1 MMRKCR
7 LNRPSKPFS
16 RLASVPLLKLPV
28 LALSLAALL
37 ALVLA
42 ACGGGSGLLSGT
54 TASEIESNLDRVP
67 QLVSDS
73 ECAAADQAVA
83 EVSEQVRALEGVD
96 SRLKEALSE
105 GVEHLEGL
113 VANCEEVEAGE
124 ESEAVE
130 ESEEGEEEETQQ
142 KPEKTEKE
150 EASEREPQEKEPTT
164 TPEEGEQTTP
174 EKEETEATEE
184 SESSGG
190 IGPGSPAGEG

>member
-7 LNRPSKPFS
+7 LNRPSRPFS

-83 EVSEQVRALEGVD
+83 EVSEQVKALEGVD

-105 GVEHLEGL
+105 GVAHLEGL

-124 ESEAVE
+124 ESEALE
-130 ESEEGEEEETQQ
+130 EPEEGEEEETQQ

-150 EASEREPQEKEPTT
+150 EASEREPPEKEST

-174 EKEETEATEE
+174 EKEEKEAPEE

-190 IGPGSPAGEG
+190 IGPGTPAGEG